1 MTIVKSSF
9 DPDRLSALQAE
20 LFALELWDGHYY
32 RTNVHDKVDDDSFRA
47 RKKRREEVLEEI
59 RGIFGTDPRAFRLR
73 FRKSE

>member
-1 MTIVKSSF
+1 MTVVKSNF
-9 DPDRLSALQAE
+9 DPDRLSTLQAE

-32 RTNVHDKVDDDSFRA
+32 HTKVHDKVDDDSFRA

-59 RGIFGTDPRAFRLR
+59 IGIVGTDPRAFRLR